1 MVYAD
6 PDSVEKVRRMRIV
19 MTGASGL
26 IGGLL
31 LPRLDGHTVTLV
43 GRREAPNAPPEVEQ
57 RVGPVEHWP
66 ALVAQSTH
74 DAAICCLGTT
84 IRVAGSQTA
93 FAAVDR
99 DAVIA
104 FAVAAKAA
112 GAQQFLMV
120 TSVGANADASNFYLR
135 TKGEAEAGV
144 IAAGFDRIDIFRPGL
159 LRGNRQGPR
168 RPGEGIM
175 MALSPITDLLTPHVF
190 DQYRSIEAQSVA
202 SAIAACIGKSQR
214 GVHFHENR
222 SILSLC
228 AAGPSA

>member
-1 MVYAD
+1 MVYGD
-6 PDSVEKVRRMRIV
+6 PESVEKVRRMRIV

-26 IGGLL
+26 VGGLL
-31 LPRLDGHTVTLV
+31 LPCLDGHTVTLV
-43 GRREAPNAPPEVEQ
+43 GRRKAPNAAPEVEQ

-66 ALVAQSTH
+66 ALVAQSAH
-74 DAAICCLGTT
+74 DVAICCLGTT
-84 IRVAGSQTA
+84 IRVAGSQPA

-99 DAVIA
+99 DAVIT
-104 FAVAAKAA
+104 FAKAAKAS
-112 GAQQFLMV
+112 GARQFLMV
-120 TSVGANADASNFYLR
+120 TSVGANADARNFYLR
-135 TKGEAEAGV
+135 TKGETEAGV
-144 IAAGFDRIDIFRPGL
+144 ASAGFERVDIFRPGL
-159 LRGNRQGPR
+159 LRGNRQGAR

-202 SAIAACIGKSQR
+202 TAIAACIGKSGN

-228 AAGPSA
+228 VPRSSA